1 MFSQPDGSYNLRPH
15 EQHGS
20 SGVIPKVM
28 INYFEISTISRIS
41 KEQCRA
47 SCEVIFKYISDQV
60 RKGVNLQVDIPMVG
74 RILVRNMTAAIKF
87 NQELVQKS
95 KGQTARSYTVNNLFS
110 SANNSHNLNMYKT
123 CLSVKKGTM
132 AITDAALD
140 WLKENLSIN
149 VDKLPKDPE

>member
-1 MFSQPDGSYNLRPH
+1 MFIICKDFVYPLNLKSGIMFSQPDGSYNLRPH

-95 KGQTARSYTVNNLFS
+95 KG
-110 SANNSHNLNMYKT
+110 
-123 CLSVKKGTM
+123 
-132 AITDAALD
+132 
-140 WLKENLSIN
+140 
-149 VDKLPKDPE
+149 